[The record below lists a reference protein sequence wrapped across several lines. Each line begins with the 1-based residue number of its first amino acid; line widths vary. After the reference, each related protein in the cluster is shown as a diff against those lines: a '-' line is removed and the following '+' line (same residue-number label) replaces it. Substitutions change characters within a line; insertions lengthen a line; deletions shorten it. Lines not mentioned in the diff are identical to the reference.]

1 MVAQPHFNEDV
12 NVRTIP
18 SSDGGSSFLELLAAY
33 NVDCLF
39 YNPGSDF
46 YPVLEQLSK
55 FQVEGRKTPRP
66 VMCLTEHL
74 ALSMAHGY
82 AMQKGRAQA
91 VMVHVGLGT
100 MELGGALHN
109 ISKGREP
116 VLIIAGRSPYSFEG
130 ELEGGRD
137 RPYHWDQE
145 LYDQLGL
152 ARQFAKWTYELKTNS
167 NLHHV
172 VARALQIANSEP
184 KGPTYLVLPR
194 ELLA

>member
-1 MVAQPHFNEDV
+1 
-12 NVRTIP
+12 
-18 SSDGGSSFLELLAAY
+18 
-33 NVDCLF
+33 
-39 YNPGSDF
+39 
-46 YPVLEQLSK
+46 
-55 FQVEGRKTPRP
+55 
-66 VMCLTEHL
+66 MCLTEHL

-82 AMQKGRAQA
+82 AMKKRRAQA

-116 VLIIAGRSPYSFEG
+116 ALIIAGRSPYTFEG

-145 LYDQLGL
+145 LFDQLGL
-152 ARQFAKWTYELKTNS
+152 ARQFVKWTYELKTNS

-172 VARALQIANSEP
+172 LARAIEVANAEP
-184 KGPTYLVLPR
+184 RGPVYLVLPR
-194 ELLA
+194 ELLAEKQESVKVLPLSRFSPPSPPAAEKVSLEKFADVLLDSESPIVFTEY